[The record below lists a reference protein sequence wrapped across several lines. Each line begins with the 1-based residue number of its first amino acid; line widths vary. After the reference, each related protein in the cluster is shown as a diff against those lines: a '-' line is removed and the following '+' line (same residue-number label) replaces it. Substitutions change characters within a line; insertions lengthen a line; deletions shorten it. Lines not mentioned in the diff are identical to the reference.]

1 MIPEEK
7 PPLSE
12 EGKKSVEENNSTN
25 STNSTNS
32 ANTNK
37 NATPPLEPKPRFI
50 DYFNSSTR
58 DILAYAMLVIGV
70 LLLFFHP
77 LVGEFLIGVVAGAY
91 FSKEINDLIKN
102 YQNVVEEQ
110 GLVRSLILGGILLAF
125 LVAAPGIFI
134 GIAFIMI
141 LKLFIFF
148 DDKPVT

>member
-1 MIPEEK
+1 MLPEEK
-7 PPLSE
+7 PPLNE
-12 EGKKSVEENNSTN
+12 NGKKSTEENNSTN
-25 STNSTNS
+25 PTNSTNDT
-32 ANTNK
+32 ANK
-37 NATPPLEPKPRFI
+37 NTAPPPEPKPKFI

-58 DILAYAMLVIGV
+58 EILAYAMLVIGV

-91 FSKEINDLIKN
+91 FSKEINAMIKN
-102 YQNVVEEQ
+102 YQNVVEDQ

-141 LKLFIFF
+141 LKQFIFF
-148 DDKPVT
+148 GDKPVT